1 MIKKRFLV
9 VSWRY
14 ISLSLCIICLL
25 SCATSGSQIPD
36 PPEYVSWAYLTSL
49 NRETPGYA
57 MYTYV
62 LFNRRTILLEE
73 SNPDIAETYLSL
85 LKAIEI
91 ASSSEKSDHRRADER
106 NIFYIPSIDFK
117 KERLLSLDNYNI
129 NLSLSYISRFITVM
143 KTDYEIVE
151 QFATGPGPF
160 LVSLFS
166 PLQHAV
172 NTSMI
177 YKNNFPI
184 FFVDLSH
191 LPLSSFEEV
200 VTVYDELFIRKEDT
214 GIRTLESL
222 KSNLGELLPS
232 HLSEFKVLKASAQ

>member
-1 MIKKRFLV
+1 MIKKIFLV
-9 VSWRY
+9 ISWRY
-14 ISLSLCIICLL
+14 FFLSLCITFLL
-25 SCATSGSQIPD
+25 SCATSGPKEIE
-36 PPEYVSWAYLTSL
+36 PPKYVPWDYLTSL

-73 SNPDIAETYLSL
+73 SNPDVAETYLSL

-91 ASSSEKSDHRRADER
+91 ASPLKKSGNRRADER
-106 NIFYIPSIDFK
+106 NIFYIPSIDSK

-143 KTDYEIVE
+143 KTDYEIAE
-151 QFATGPGPF
+151 QFATGTGPF

-177 YKNNFPI
+177 YQNNFPL

-191 LPLSSFEEV
+191 IPLSSFEEV
-200 VTVYDELFIRKEDT
+200 VSVYNQLFIRKEDS

-222 KSNLGELLPS
+222 RSNLGEVLPS
-232 HLSEFKVLKASAQ
+232 HLSELKILKASAQ